1 MIVSFERDKYC
12 SIFKKINFGVYCKI
26 NIRNLSLSEIT
37 HDIISWKYSGGN
49 DFQMDT
55 GRMLL
60 KRTKIRKYT
69 VAHNPAVGKGTVSY
83 DLIGFFHS

>member
-1 MIVSFERDKYC
+1 ME
-12 SIFKKINFGVYCKI
+12 IF
-26 NIRNLSLSEIT
+26 
-37 HDIISWKYSGGN
+37 WGN
-49 DFQMDT
+49 DFQMNV

-69 VAHNPAVGKGTVSY
+69 VAHNPAVGKGTDSS